1 MTTSGATAF
10 NPSASGLTLVAFG
23 RIGLRRTALTAEHL
37 ADAAIEAN
45 LVQVNLG
52 SNQPNLWKSE
62 LFEITLVAGTATYN
76 LPTRMIAVQDVY
88 MTVSNGGTSTDRLL
102 FPVTL
107 YEYDAQPNK
116 TVQAPPTTYLIQKL
130 LPATPTITFWQV
142 PDDSATYT
150 VQVRILS
157 QMQDVTMAGG
167 VTLDMP
173 YLYLDTFVAGLA
185 HRLARIYAPDK
196 EAIRKQDYLEA
207 RDAAAATDTQ
217 DNTGLY
223 ISPDFSFAYRR

>member
-1 MTTSGATAF
+1 M
-10 NPSASGLTLVAFG
+10 
-23 RIGLRRTALTAEHL
+23 TAEHL

-88 MTVSNGGTSTDRLL
+88 MTVSNGGTSTDRVL

-107 YEYDAQPNK
+107 AEYDAQPNK
-116 TVQAPPTTYLIQKL
+116 TIQAPPTTYLIQKL

-157 QMQDVTMAGG
+157 QMQDVVMAGG

-185 HRLARIYAPDK
+185 HRLSRIYAPDK

-217 DNTGLY
+217 DNTNIY
-223 ISPDFSFAYRR
+223 ISPSFSGYWR